1 MTTPQTSNKPQ
12 ISVTQALLRTVQY
25 YLGNRRVLIVL
36 AGIAI
41 LGGLTFNWNLLVAAG
56 IAPVLISA
64 LPCAAVCA
72 IGVCCVKKSA
82 GQSNSTES
90 SENKP
95 AKAASENS
103 DRVE

>member
-25 YLGNRRVLIVL
+25 YLRNRRVLMVL
-36 AGIAI
+36 AGISI
-41 LGGLTFNWNLLVAAG
+41 LGGLTFNWNWLVAAG
-56 IAPVLISA
+56 IAPVLISV
-64 LPCAAVCA
+64 LPCAVMCA
-72 IGVCCVKKSA
+72 IGVCCVKKST

-90 SENKP
+90 SENQP

-103 DRVE
+103 DRLE